1 MDDPA
6 KDPPPAR
13 EEDRPFLD
21 FPFLYG
27 TWTGRFKIAEFFTSL
42 LAGALVP
49 RTMYRHVGG
58 FSFMSFVAWTTF
70 IFVIVDIILHLVRL
84 WDKLVF
90 LHTYPQVLV
99 CLCFLGAVSFF
110 VASLVELGVSQ
121 YAQHPGLGYASAV
134 FGLMC
139 AAILAVECY
148 YHYRAYME
156 RQQERSVEMSPP
168 VAVHDPNAY

>member
-1 MDDPA
+1 MEDPA
-6 KDPPPAR
+6 KEPPAR

-49 RTMYRHVGG
+49 RTVYRHVGG
-58 FSFMSFVAWTTF
+58 FSFMSFIAWTTF
-70 IFVIVDIILHLVRL
+70 LSVIVDIVLHLVRV

-90 LHTYPQVLV
+90 VHTYPEVLV

-121 YAQHPGLGYASAV
+121 YTHDPGLGYASAV
-134 FGLMC
+134 FGLLC
-139 AAILAVECY
+139 AAVLAVECY
-148 YHYRAYME
+148 YHYRDYME
-156 RQQERSVEMSPP
+156 RRQERSVEMSPP
-168 VAVHDPNAY
+168 AVIHHPNAY